1 VVGPDAVGLAAVL
14 TLDVTGEVAGSS
26 EPDAEEVAAET
37 TASVEMGGWV
47 ARGEGG
53 EDGGGRGEGEGVVLG
68 CCSVTVTEA
77 AGDVATAVAVDG
89 GGVVAAAAVAAA
101 AVAAAAVAAPASL
114 ASLLV
119 SLT

>member
-1 VVGPDAVGLAAVL
+1 VERVVGPDAVGLAAVL

-53 EDGGGRGEGEGVVLG
+53 EDGGGRGEGERVVLG
-68 CCSVTVTEA
+68 CCSVTVTA
-77 AGDVATAVAVDG
+77 AGGDVATAVAVDG
-89 GGVVAAAAVAAA
+89 GGVVAAAAVAA
-101 AVAAAAVAAPASL
+101 PASL

>member
-1 VVGPDAVGLAAVL
+1 VERVVGPDAVGLAAVL
-14 TLDVTGEVAGSS
+14 TLDVAGAVAGSS

-53 EDGGGRGEGEGVVLG
+53 EDGGGRGEGEGVVLV
-68 CCSVTVTEA
+68 CCSVTAA
-77 AGDVATAVAVDG
+77 AGDVAIVVAVDG
-89 GGVVAAAAVAAA
+89 GGV
-101 AVAAAAVAAPASL
+101 VAAAAVAAPASL